1 MSPVVTPYQVQTVGA
16 ALTAAEAPPRLGTT
30 LYDVMAALQTVV
42 EPDEDDLVV
51 AVMVDWFRS
60 RRITFVR
67 DVTVAA

>member
-1 MSPVVTPYQVQTVGA
+1 
-16 ALTAAEAPPRLGTT
+16 
-30 LYDVMAALQTVV
+30 VMAALQTGV